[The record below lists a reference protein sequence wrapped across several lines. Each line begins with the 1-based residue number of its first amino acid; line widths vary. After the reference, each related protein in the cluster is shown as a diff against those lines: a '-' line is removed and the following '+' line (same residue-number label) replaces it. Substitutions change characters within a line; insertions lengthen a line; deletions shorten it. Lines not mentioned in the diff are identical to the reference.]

1 MGKPEEELDML
12 NKHEVIIHED
22 ILPRLEKVEKAQVD
36 FTKQVEDIKDSQKDL
51 QITVMRESSNMQ
63 SITKEQGDRMI
74 GIVEGAMNYQ
84 SRNDQL
90 EHDLKM
96 QRLNTWANVFLKII
110 GGLTAV
116 GGIGYVIVQ
125 HFLNLIG
132 GN

>member
-1 MGKPEEELDML
+1 ML
-12 NKHEVIIHED
+12 NRHDELIHHD
-22 ILPRLEKVEKAQVD
+22 ILPRLEKVEKAQVY
-36 FTKQVEDIKDSQKDL
+36 FNKQVDDIKDSQKDL
-51 QITVMRESSNMQ
+51 QITVMKESSAMQ

-96 QRLNTWANVFLKII
+96 QRLNTWANVFLKVM
-110 GGLTAV
+110 GGITAV
-116 GGIGYVIVQ
+116 GGIGYLIVQ
-125 HFLNLIG
+125 HFLNQVG